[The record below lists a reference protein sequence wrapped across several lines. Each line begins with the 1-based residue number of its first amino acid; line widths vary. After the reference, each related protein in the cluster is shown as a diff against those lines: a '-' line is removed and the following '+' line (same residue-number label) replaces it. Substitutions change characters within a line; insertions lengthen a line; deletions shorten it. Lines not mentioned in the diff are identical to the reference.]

1 MGNQNK
7 LIPLATLATSTL
19 SLKGNAQFNEEV
31 TFEFWWISNKAIIGV
46 GNIAKAAKLFFTKD
60 IKTHNYS
67 FCGQCFLI
75 SSWFLGVTQKYG
87 LRVSFKL
94 DSDLQ

>member
-7 LIPLATLATSTL
+7 LIPLAALATSTL
-19 SLKGNAQFNEEV
+19 SLKGNDLMRKWPLNL
-31 TFEFWWISNKAIIGV
+31 WWISNKAIIGV

-94 DSDLQ
+94 ESDLQ